1 MSNNLL
7 QNLKDRG
14 LVEQFS
20 HPEKVEQVINQENHT
35 FYLGIDPTAE
45 SLHIG
50 HMLPL
55 MFLKTLVKNGHQ
67 AICVIGDGTA
77 LIGDPSGKT
86 EMRKML
92 DKKQIEANAKLI
104 EKQTKKLIPE
114 IQIFVHNYDWL
125 KKLNYLEF
133 LRDFGTIFK
142 VNEMI
147 KAETYKARLDNDE
160 SLTFLEFNYQL
171 LQAYDFLHL
180 FEKYNCT
187 IQIGG
192 SDQWSNML
200 AGVDLIRRKHSGESY
215 AVTVPLLVNSSGK
228 KMGKTENG
236 ALWLD
241 REKVSP
247 YEFYQYWIN
256 VDDAD
261 VKKLL
266 KVFTEISI
274 EEIEKMNT
282 SSYDGIKKAK
292 DILAFE
298 ITKFIHG
305 QKEAEV
311 AKETSKKLFG
321 DGDSLDDESV
331 PMIEISKNKLCE
343 NTNIADLL
351 VTLNLIDS
359 KTQAR
364 QLLESG
370 GVYVNK
376 ERIDQ
381 KYNLENLQKESSSF
395 TVRIGKKRY
404 SKIKV
409 I

>member
-1 MSNNLL
+1 MSSNLL

-20 HPEKVEQVINQENHT
+20 HPEKVEQVINRENHT

-55 MFLKTLVKNGHQ
+55 VFLKTLVKNGHR
-67 AICVIGDGTA
+67 AICVVGDGTA
-77 LIGDPSGKT
+77 LVGDPSGKT

-92 DKKQIEANAKLI
+92 DKKQIDKNAKLI
-104 EKQTKKLIPE
+104 EKQVKKLIPE
-114 IQIFVHNYDWL
+114 IQIFTHNYDWL

-147 KAETYKARLDNDE
+147 KAETYKIRLENDE

-192 SDQWSNML
+192 GDQWSNML
-200 AGVDLIRRKHSGESY
+200 AGVDLIRRKYNSESY
-215 AVTVPLLVNSSGK
+215 AVTVPLLVDSTGK

-241 REKVSP
+241 KEKTSP

-256 VDDAD
+256 VDDSD
-261 VKKLL
+261 TKKLL
-266 KVFTEISI
+266 KVFTEIDLEII
-274 EEIEKMNT
+274 ENMDFA
-282 SSYDGIKKAK
+282 SYEGIKKAK
-292 DILAFE
+292 EILATE
-298 ITKFIHG
+298 ITALIHG
-305 QKEAEV
+305 QEEARAAKEASE
-311 AKETSKKLFG
+311 KLF
-321 DGDSLDDESV
+321 
-331 PMIEISKNKLCE
+331 SKNENPEDSENIPTTEITQNKLNE
-343 NTNIADLL
+343 SASMADLL
-351 VTLNLIDS
+351 VALNLIES

-364 QLLESG
+364 QLLDGG
-370 GVYVNK
+370 GVYLNK
-376 ERIDQ
+376 EKIDQ
-381 KYNLENLQKESSSF
+381 KYDIEILKKLETF
-395 TVRIGKKRY
+395 VIRIGKKRY

-409 I
+409 V